1 MDRQRLD
8 NEISG
13 EELARRLKE
22 RYARNEQVMEDLGTV
37 PQRMLMPSVNDPNLW
52 QIKVKVHFLSVIHL
66 EVILTLLQP
75 GREREI
81 VLILFKKVLAMEFTA
96 KAVNI
101 ISAFERTSL
110 PGYVYVE
117 ARSKEAVINAC
128 ATIAGVFR
136 RDPIL
141 VPIDEMAPLLLL
153 ERKEQKIQPGSWTR
167 IKRGKYQGDLA
178 QVVDITDNGEEVGIR
193 MVPRIDMNHREVD
206 PDGKSKRKRATA
218 TVGRPPA
225 RLFNP
230 EEVLRIYGK
239 KTVLKKG
246 NSWIFQGDT
255 YTNGF
260 LEKDIRVTGL
270 TTEDIHPGLDEV
282 SVFLGDKDGINGA
295 TGAATN
301 LDSLAEA
308 VRRPLAV
315 TLQPGDHVEVFQ
327 GEQTGVQGVVDSVI
341 GDVVL
346 IKGSGLELEGQI
358 VEVPSKSVRKKF
370 SPGEHVKVM
379 SGLNMDET
387 GMVVSIE
394 GDLVTFMSDLT
405 ETEVRLFYFASASVL
420 RIVS

>member
-1 MDRQRLD
+1 MLEGDLT
-8 NEISG
+8 IS
-13 EELARRLKE
+13 
-22 RYARNEQVMEDLGTV
+22 
-37 PQRMLMPSVNDPNLW
+37 
-52 QIKVKVHFLSVIHL
+52 
-66 EVILTLLQP
+66 QP
-75 GREREI
+75 GREREV
-81 VLILFKKVLAMEFTA
+81 VLILFKKVLAMEFTS
-96 KAVNI
+96 KSVKI

-141 VPIDEMAPLLLL
+141 VPINEMAPLLLL
-153 ERKEQKIQPGSWTR
+153 ERKEQKIQPGSWAR
-167 IKRGKYQGDLA
+167 IKRGKYQGDLC
-178 QVVDITDNGEEVGIR
+178 QVVDITDSGEEVGIR
-193 MVPRIDMNHREVD
+193 MIPRIDMNYREID
-206 PDGKSKRKRATA
+206 DGKPKRKRANTF
-218 TVGRPPA
+218 VGRPPA

-255 YTNGF
+255 YTDGF

-270 TTEDIHPGLDEV
+270 TTEDVHPGLDEV
-282 SVFLGDKDGINGA
+282 SVFLSDKTGANGA
-295 TGAATN
+295 SGGATN

-308 VRRPLAV
+308 VRRPLTV

-327 GEQTGVQGVVDSVI
+327 GEQTGVQGVVDSVL

-346 IKGSGLELEGQI
+346 IKGSELEGQI

-370 SPGEHVKVM
+370 SPGEHVRVM

-394 GDLVTFMSDLT
+394 GDLVTLMSDLT
-405 ETEVRLFYFASASVL
+405 ETEVCVILFDVAAVY
-420 RIVS
+420 